1 MKIDSHVHI
10 TPPDIIANW
19 EKYAEKEPYFSLLSS
34 AKYNKFASAE
44 ETCAMLE
51 KESLDKA
58 VVFGFAFRDI
68 GLCSYVNDYIIES
81 VKKFPDKLIGFAVV
95 PPAGKEAAKEIE
107 RCYNAGLKGVGEL
120 FPAGQEIDLKRK
132 EATIDITGACT
143 ELGIPLLLHANESVG
158 HDYAG
163 KTNIPI
169 QNIEIFISNNPNL
182 KIILAHWGGGI
193 FLYESMKEVKEEFKN
208 VYYDIAITPFL
219 YDERIYNAA
228 KALGLCDKILFG
240 SDFPILQ
247 PSRYTEGLSKC
258 VLSDEEKIMI
268 MGESARKLLSIPSE

>member
-19 EKYAEKEPYFSLLSS
+19 QKYAEKEPYFSLLSN
-34 AKYNKFASAE
+34 AKYNKFVSADE
-44 ETCAMLE
+44 VCAMLE
-51 KESLDKA
+51 REGFDKA
-58 VVFGFAFRDI
+58 VVFGFAFRDM
-68 GLCSYVNDYIIES
+68 GLCSYVNNYVIES
-81 VKKFPDKLIGFAVV
+81 VKKLPDKLIGFAVV

-107 RCYNAGLKGVGEL
+107 RCYNAGLKGAGEL
-120 FPAGQEIDLKRK
+120 FPAGQEIDLESK

-169 QNIEIFISNNPNL
+169 QHIETFISNNPNL

-193 FLYESMKEVKEEFKN
+193 FLYEAMKEIKEKFKN
-208 VYYDIAITPFL
+208 VYYDTAVTPFL

-228 KALGLCDKILFG
+228 KALGLCEKILFG
-240 SDFPILQ
+240 SDFPILP
-247 PSRYTEGLSKC
+247 PSRYTEGLEKSA
-258 VLSDEEKIMI
+258 LSEEEKIMI
-268 MGESARKLLSIPSE
+268 LGENAQKLLLIP